1 MLRTI
6 GFPLRISALFLTA
19 LSVTCSATVLDF
31 EAFSGPSL
39 FGPPPQTLNIPT
51 TIGTVT
57 ISGGLILTQEAN
69 LPADQTSVYGSADF
83 QDFVTGYSNPIRIV
97 FPQPITNFF
106 LDVYNGNTDAI
117 DYTVADNAGHS
128 ATFNLPDNFSGGQ
141 SLIGFAAT
149 GTVVTITA
157 GSSPNAIRWDFS
169 IDNVTFNEPLPSTL
183 APEPSSIGFV
193 GCGLV
198 ALGVVASKRRKMRS
212 RPVPISDAGR
222 TRDRE

>member
-1 MLRTI
+1 MLRAVD
-6 GFPLRISALFLTA
+6 FYLRISILLLTV
-19 LSVTCSATVLDF
+19 LSVTCSATVVDF
-31 EAFSGPSL
+31 ETFTGPSL
-39 FGPPPQTLNIPT
+39 FGPPAQTLNIPT
-51 TIGTVT
+51 TIGTVL

-69 LPADQTSVYGSADF
+69 LPADQTSVYGTANF
-83 QDFVTGYSNPIRIV
+83 EDFVTGYSNPIRIV

-157 GSSPNAIRWDFS
+157 GPSPNAIRWDYS
-169 IDNVTFNEPLPSTL
+169 IDNVTFNEPLPTTL

-198 ALGVVASKRRKMRS
+198 ALGVVASRRRKMRPA
-212 RPVPISDAGR
+212 PVQISDAGR
-222 TRDRE
+222 TLHRE